1 MRADEH
7 YPATTLASGAGQ
19 LLYVAKLRDLDAK
32 ECAITCI
39 WGAGATWHVLCWLS
53 DRGAFTPILRTYIV
67 NALAAASISGSVKT
81 QRR

>member
-7 YPATTLASGAGQ
+7 YSATRLASGAGQ
-19 LLYVAKLRDLDAK
+19 QLYVAKLRDLDAK
-32 ECAITCI
+32 ECVIACI
-39 WGAGATWHVLCWLS
+39 WGAGATLHMLCWLS
-53 DRGAFTPILRTYIV
+53 DRGAFTPSLGTYIV